1 MTGKEVYKKWTPT
14 GKRWVDWVRP
24 VPFIGIDSP
33 YQVHEFIDD
42 SIPKIFYINNLSK
55 DTAIIIDIEG
65 VDSIKEGIALA
76 HLGYRPIPIF
86 NGTNPSIGVSSTTNN
101 AMIEPLLVWG
111 ALELEKIVLEE
122 DAPPVFLLDRNR
134 LNRYKID
141 PSIFDNS
148 WDIYPQDI
156 PSPDYFLQ
164 NGITK
169 IVVRGNQLSRDLKKV
184 LYPYQKKNI
193 KILFTNGYEEA
204 REIKIKKIKEK
215 EL

>member
-1 MTGKEVYKKWTPT
+1 M
-14 GKRWVDWVRP
+14 
-24 VPFIGIDSP
+24 
-33 YQVHEFIDD
+33 H
-42 SIPKIFYINNLSK
+42 
-55 DTAIIIDIEG
+55 
-65 VDSIKEGIALA
+65 
-76 HLGYRPIPIF
+76 HL
-86 NGTNPSIGVSSTTNN
+86 
-101 AMIEPLLVWG
+101 
-111 ALELEKIVLEE
+111 
-122 DAPPVFLLDRNR
+122 FLLDRNR